1 MARAKITLSA
11 IIMLGLC
18 ACSLWEPYVDRRRN
32 AGAAPERLY
41 VGRSSP
47 TNPSICYNGLITDE
61 QTIQKMADEECQKHK
76 TGDHAEFISEDITT
90 CKLFQPIRKNFK
102 CVTTESKDDTN
113 TGTENK

>member
-1 MARAKITLSA
+1 MARVKITLSA

-76 TGDHAEFISEDITT
+76 TGDYAVPVNQEAFSCRVLIPARI
-90 CKLFQPIRKNFK
+90 NFK
-102 CVTTESKDDTN
+102 CEKA
-113 TGTENK
+113 KK